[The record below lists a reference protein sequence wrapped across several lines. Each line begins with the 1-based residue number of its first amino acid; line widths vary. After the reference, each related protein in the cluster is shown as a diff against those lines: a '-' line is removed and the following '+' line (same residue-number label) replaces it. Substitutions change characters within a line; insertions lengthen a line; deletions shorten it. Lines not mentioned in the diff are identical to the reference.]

1 LFCPHH
7 AVARRVYTLSL
18 PVQPRARFKVV
29 RKVKVM
35 PTTSVPIFSASVD
48 APTQLD
54 LRASCKLTVER
65 HIVNLFKECLM
76 IMEQLEEEHD
86 ESLDKLYS
94 ALPETY
100 QKYVQLADHFTEEKA
115 DRIRRAIL
123 QRGNDCKRA
132 VASELDQYDLTFRA
146 K

>member
-1 LFCPHH
+1 M
-7 AVARRVYTLSL
+7 S
-18 PVQPRARFKVV
+18 
-29 RKVKVM
+29 
-35 PTTSVPIFSASVD
+35 TTSVPILSSTVGGTTSV
-48 APTQLD
+48 D

-86 ESLDKLYS
+86 EALEKLYS

-100 QKYVQLADHFTEEKA
+100 RQYVTLADHFTEEKA

-123 QRGNDCKRA
+123 QRGNDAKRA

-146 K
+146 P